1 MKEQAQ
7 AFTICRYLDQGAE
20 HLPYRVTERLAAARA
35 KAVAR
40 LPEAAPM
47 VAGLPPAAGS
57 AVPGLRE
64 FPAAGAPAGH
74 LPARLPSATGAVAL
88 AGQPDRE
95 AEVHIPTPHAP
106 ASWRPV
112 APAREGRLERRRAP
126 LWWRLAATAV
136 PLLVLAVGVVVVD
149 AVHQE
154 QSAAELAEVD
164 SALLTDDVP
173 LVAYADRG
181 FGVYIKNTRR

>member
-1 MKEQAQ
+1 MAVTGRSDRD
-7 AFTICRYLDQGAE
+7 ADIHAE
-20 HLPYRVTERLAAARA
+20 N
-35 KAVAR
+35 
-40 LPEAAPM
+40 
-47 VAGLPPAAGS
+47 
-57 AVPGLRE
+57 
-64 FPAAGAPAGH
+64 
-74 LPARLPSATGAVAL
+74 
-88 AGQPDRE
+88 
-95 AEVHIPTPHAP
+95 HIPTPHAP

-112 APAREGRLERRRAP
+112 AAAREARPQRSRRAP
-126 LWWRLAATAV
+126 LWWRVAVTAV

>member
-20 HLPYRVTERLAAARA
+20 HLPYRITERLAAARA
-35 KAVAR
+35 RAVSRLAEPEAMPAPAVA
-40 LPEAAPM
+40 PH
-47 VAGLPPAAGS
+47 
-57 AVPGLRE
+57 VPD
-64 FPAAGAPAGH
+64 AGH
-74 LPARLPSATGAVAL
+74 LPGGHFPAPLPSTLGAIKLV
-88 AGQPDRE
+88 GQAD
-95 AEVHIPTPHAP
+95 AESGIHIPTPHAP

-112 APAREGRLERRRAP
+112 APSRDPKPPREGRTP

-149 AVHQE
+149 TVHQE

-181 FGVYIKNTRR
+181 FGVYLKNTRR